1 MTIALSTTGRVS
13 SGVGLPAAVTSDRET
28 GERRQSGGLVAG
40 AIVLAD
46 RCAVCIDEFDKMND
60 QDRSFRMNQCI
71 SVLNLELYAQLNIKA
86 ESRKSFLLTL
96 PCGHEDFLSRSY
108 KKL

>member
-46 RCAVCIDEFDKMND
+46 RCADCIDEFDKMND
-60 QDRSFRMNQCI
+60 QDRVAI
-71 SVLNLELYAQLNIKA
+71 HAVLEHKTVTIAGIHASLNA
-86 ESRKSFLLTL
+86 RF
-96 PCGHEDFLSRSY
+96 F
-108 KKL
+108 